1 MHSLIKEQIVVKM
14 KVTNEFLIPFIGLKL
29 GKHQFEYQISKA
41 FFDHFEFD
49 EFESAN
55 IKVNI
60 VLEKKNTML
69 ELNFKHSGTINVPCD
84 LTSEDFDLPIK
95 GSLKLVVRFGE
106 TFNDENEDL
115 LILPIGEHQIDVAQY
130 IYEMVVLSIPL
141 KKTHP
146 GIKDGT
152 LETKALSKLK
162 EISVTEQAQEENVQE
177 ETEIKAENTD
187 PRWDKLKTLLT
198 DK

>member
-1 MHSLIKEQIVVKM
+1 M

-41 FFDHFEFD
+41 FFEHFEYD
-49 EFESAN
+49 EFESAS

-84 LTSEDFDLPIK
+84 LTSEDFDLPIT
-95 GSLKLVVRFGE
+95 GDLKLIVRFGE

-130 IYEMVVLSIPL
+130 IYEMIVLSIPL
-141 KKTHP
+141 KKIHP
-146 GIKDGT
+146 GIKNGT
-152 LETKALSKLK
+152 LESDVLLKLNELS
-162 EISVTEQAQEENVQE
+162 INEQENQDNIEEHL
-177 ETEIKAENTD
+177 EIKEENTD
-187 PRWDKLKTLLT
+187 PRWDKLKKLLT